1 MRSFFVYKNVVEQ
14 QEKQPNHHDDA
25 HPGRLLIAKLLHQPS
40 ASDRP
45 DHVAN
50 RKERGGF
57 NSREIRLQRP
67 PKKTPQSKSYP
78 SAYDDVNRPLIQA
91 IVESVFGKYLL
102 WA

>member
-1 MRSFFVYKNVVEQ
+1 M
-14 QEKQPNHHDDA
+14 
-25 HPGRLLIAKLLHQPS
+25 
-40 ASDRP
+40 
-45 DHVAN
+45 
-50 RKERGGF
+50 
-57 NSREIRLQRP
+57 QRP